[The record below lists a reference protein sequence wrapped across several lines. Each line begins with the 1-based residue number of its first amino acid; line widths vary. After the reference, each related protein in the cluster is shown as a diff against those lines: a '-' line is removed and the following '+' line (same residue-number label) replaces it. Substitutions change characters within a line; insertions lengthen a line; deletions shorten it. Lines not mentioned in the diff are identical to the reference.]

1 MNREYVMTE
10 EIKGV
15 DGDAGKLTP
24 EHKQWLA
31 DCVTSGKS
39 SARALG
45 KKFNLKARVLQ
56 KYVARART
64 GGKFHSGAGRSTLL
78 DSVSM
83 QAIKTFVAD
92 NCNLSGDTLR
102 EKLEE
107 EINKQR
113 FVTLS
118 RVKSDSKNAAQPAE
132 VSRVSRRSMRRY
144 VQFFLSE

>member
-1 MNREYVMTE
+1 MTE

-15 DGDAGKLTP
+15 DGNASKLSAD
-24 EHKQWLA
+24 HKQWLA

-64 GGKFHSGAGRSTLL
+64 GGKFHAGAGRTTLL
-78 DSVSM
+78 DNLSM
-83 QAIKTFVAD
+83 QAIKDFVAD
-92 NCNLSGDTLR
+92 NCNLSGDALR
-102 EKLEE
+102 GKLEE

-113 FVTLS
+113 VITLG
-118 RVKSDSKNAAQPAE
+118 RRKTDAKDQPAVAE
-132 VSRVSRRSMRRY
+132 IGRVSRRSMRRY
-144 VQFFLSE
+144 IQLFLSE